1 MEGFHVADIS
11 QIKCREVLEV
21 DRGVAVGCLRQEFKE
36 SRSHA
41 L

>member
-1 MEGFHVADIS
+1 MEDFHVADIS
-11 QIKCREVLEV
+11 QIKCRGVLEV